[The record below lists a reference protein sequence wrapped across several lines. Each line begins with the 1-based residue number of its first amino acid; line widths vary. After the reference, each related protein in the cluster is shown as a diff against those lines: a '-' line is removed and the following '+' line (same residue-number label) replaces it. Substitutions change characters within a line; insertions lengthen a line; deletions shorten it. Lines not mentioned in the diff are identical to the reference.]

1 MVETMMEWK
10 VLPAGGDTS
19 LASAIYHCLNFQQ
32 GLEKLENLRPK
43 LIFATNFPGGSII
56 EFVLINV
63 SCYHDTKNEYQYIFR
78 IYICCV
84 C

>member
-1 MVETMMEWK
+1 MLPNIFLASGPTIETMIQWK
-10 VLPAGGDTS
+10 ALLACGNTS

-56 EFVLINV
+56 EFVLNIA
-63 SCYHDTKNEYQYIFR
+63 
-78 IYICCV
+78 
-84 C
+84 